1 MQETA
6 SCLPL
11 PHGKG
16 RFIIQWQREGERE
29 RGGREERREREGE
42 GEGKREEGEGERLVY
57 QTWKKM
63 SVLFGVLYLEFSP
76 PPPHFCL
83 CTYTHVHICDCPYLC
98 GCSLLCIWYTWLCMW
113 SLESNIIFLL
123 WSPFI
128 LSFEPESLIEREAH
142 WVTLPGWWSPGPHLS
157 IYSSAV
163 FFFFSQMGTTPPRFY
178 PVLGIH
184 LVPQAGM
191 TSCWRR
197 KLLSYLYF
205 IFFHIGNKI
214 LMVNCDV
221 YIVNLRYYGVI
232 LHDWG
237 IQGKLP
243 QVIATC
249 IDAS

>member
-1 MQETA
+1 MTEGGRERKRRKG
-6 SCLPL
+6 
-11 PHGKG
+11 GK
-16 RFIIQWQREGERE
+16 EGERGG
-29 RGGREERREREGE
+29 GGREEGRGGGGE
-42 GEGKREEGEGERLVY
+42 TSLPDL
-57 QTWKKM
+57 KKNEC
-63 SVLFGVLYLEFSP
+63 SIWSALFGILS